1 MFFAHYVH
9 STQKENQNDSRPKD
23 ISSRYIV
30 YLLLILHRGKI
41 GCCKEFH
48 DYSTQ
53 GQDIKGQM

>member
-1 MFFAHYVH
+1 MIQGLRISLV
-9 STQKENQNDSRPKD
+9 D
-23 ISSRYIV
+23 IIIV

-53 GQDIKGQM
+53 GQDVKVQMLYDMHSDKQLNCI